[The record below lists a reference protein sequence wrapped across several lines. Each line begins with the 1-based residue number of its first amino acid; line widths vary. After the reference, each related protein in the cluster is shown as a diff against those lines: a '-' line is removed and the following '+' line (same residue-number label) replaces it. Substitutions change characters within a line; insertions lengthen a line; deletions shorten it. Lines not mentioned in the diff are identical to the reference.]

1 MTKYR
6 FITVFFIWRIFVP
19 QI

>member
-6 FITVFFIWRIFVP
+6 FIKVS
-19 QI
+19 

>member
-6 FITVFFIWRIFVP
+6 FWLFKNSTCF
-19 QI
+19 